1 LKEEGMKALLFT
13 LLSVGAL
20 GLAAG
25 PVAAAELKVGDP
37 APNFKLQASD
47 GKTYQLSDFKDKQ
60 AIVLAWFPKAYTRG
74 CTIEC
79 KSLAEHGDMIKMY
92 DTTYFM
98 ISVDT
103 LEANIGFAKA
113 KSVTLGQGANAMVV
127 EKEEADFPLLADPT
141 KEVAT
146 AYGVLNDTGVANRW
160 TFYIGKDGRIAA
172 IDNKVNP
179 ATSAEDMAAKL
190 GQLGVP
196 MMHH

>member
-1 LKEEGMKALLFT
+1 MKALLFT
-13 LLSVGAL
+13 LLCVAAFSLV
-20 GLAAG
+20 AG

-47 GKTYQLSDFKDKQ
+47 GKTYQLSDFKGKQ

-79 KSLAEHGDMIKMY
+79 KSLAEHGDMIKKY

-98 ISVDT
+98 ISVDPI
-103 LEANIGFAKA
+103 EQNIAFAKA
-113 KSVTLGQGANAMVV
+113 KTVTLGQGANAMVV
-127 EKEEADFPLLADPT
+127 EKAEADFPLLSDPS

-160 TFYIGKDGRIAA
+160 TFYIGKDGKITA

-190 GQLGVP
+190 GELGVP
-196 MMHH
+196 ARRQ